1 MIPLRRLSLTECVTL
16 PCGRRMMLRPMLR
29 LFGEGERESP
39 DCSRWQIQ
47 KELAKSRS
55 RDENRSVWKTFL
67 KAEEWTR
74 VVRQGFELFKSTN
87 SMIFKNRL
95 KK

>member
-16 PCGRRMMLRPMLR
+16 PSGRRMTFTPMSTP
-29 LFGEGERESP
+29 FGESSRESS
-39 DCSRWQIQ
+39 DCSQQQIQ
-47 KELAKSRS
+47 KEPAKSRS

-74 VVRQGFELFKSTN
+74 VVRQGFELFKSTT

-95 KK
+95 E